1 MFTID
6 IEVNNLEWT
15 EIQIIIPAK
24 DVDEAGA
31 IANMSVPYGI
41 YIEDY
46 SSLEADAFEVAS
58 YADIDEELLKK
69 DKDNAII
76 HIYIS
81 PEDNPNE
88 AVSFI
93 SERLA
98 VAKIPYTIKKDKIN
112 SEDWADGWKK
122 YYKPIPIGEKL
133 VICPAWIKLSDTKG
147 RKTLLIE
154 PGAAFGTGT
163 HESTQLSIKALEEV
177 VKTGDTV
184 LDIGSGSGILSI
196 AALALGAKE
205 VLATDIDKSAVKTA
219 RENGLLNGFSEPI
232 LTVVYGSLADK
243 ANEKYDVIVANI
255 VADVII
261 SFAEDAFSLLND
273 NGTFI
278 SSGIIESRES
288 EVKSAL
294 LDAGF
299 KVNKRRIDNGWV
311 CIEAKK
317 HK

>member
-147 RKTLLIE
+147 RKPLLIE

-177 VKTGDTV
+177 IKTGDTV